1 MTSVS
6 ASFPSHT
13 IPSHTQPAM
22 RFFSPLPKLLAA
34 PTLAALASILFLF
47 PVRIAY
53 AQEDKCQTKGC
64 WFEVVELL
72 SSSDTL
78 TIFFLSIAAISVAN
92 TAIGKDKKEKE
103 LKIIAQKLKTTEKKL
118 SDMEDKEKNELR
130 EELKILAKR
139 TDTLEA
145 QKKSQPA
152 EEEKKA

>member
-1 MTSVS
+1 MLHQFMTSVS

-34 PTLAALASILFLF
+34 STLAALASMLFLF

-53 AQEDKCQTKGC
+53 AHEEDECQIKRS

-103 LKIIAQKLKTTEKKL
+103 LKIIAQKLKTTEK
-118 SDMEDKEKNELR
+118 S
-130 EELKILAKR
+130 
-139 TDTLEA
+139 
-145 QKKSQPA
+145 
-152 EEEKKA
+152 

>member
-34 PTLAALASILFLF
+34 STLAALASMLFLF

-53 AQEDKCQTKGC
+53 AHEEDECQIKRS

-103 LKIIAQKLKTTEKKL
+103 LKIIAQKLKTTEK
-118 SDMEDKEKNELR
+118 S
-130 EELKILAKR
+130 
-139 TDTLEA
+139 
-145 QKKSQPA
+145 
-152 EEEKKA
+152 